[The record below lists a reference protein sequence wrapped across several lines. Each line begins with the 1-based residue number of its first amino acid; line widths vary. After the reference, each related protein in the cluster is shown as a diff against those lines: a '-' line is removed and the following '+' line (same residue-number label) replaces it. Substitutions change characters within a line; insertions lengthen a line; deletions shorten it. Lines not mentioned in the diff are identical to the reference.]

1 MKKIYTSSLSL
12 LWAVGI
18 LTTTG
23 CASIVSKTSYQVPIQ
38 SDPKGAKITITDF
51 KGRLVH
57 TAETPTIAHLRA
69 GAGYFKKAGYL
80 VKLEL
85 EGYDTK
91 TVPVTFDIN
100 GWYFGNVL
108 FGGLVG
114 MLIVDPATGA
124 MWKLDTKF
132 VNETLK
138 QTTASATEPALE
150 LRDINNIPATWK
162 AHLIEIR

>member
-1 MKKIYTSSLSL
+1 MKKIYTSSFSL
-12 LWAVGI
+12 LLAAVM
-18 LTTTG
+18 LTSSG
-23 CASIVSKTSYQVPIQ
+23 CASIVSKTSYQVPIN

-51 KGRLVH
+51 KGRQVH
-57 TAETPTIAHLRA
+57 SAETPTTVHLRA

-80 VKLEL
+80 VKFEL

-138 QTTASATEPALE
+138 QTTASTTDPTLE
-150 LRDINNIPATWK
+150 LRDINNIPETWK
-162 AHLIEIR
+162 AHLVEVK